1 MQITC
6 YSTVLRDNNST
17 SFCNLF
23 MRQLQQ
29 LVSLPEE
36 MNTSV
41 FVPQKVLKSL
51 TTVGV
56 SWFTSLVIC
65 FSHRLP
71 AFHSNLLRKSP
82 SPSLEKGCLIF
93 TGVTPFIF
101 LIETIIPTNT
111 AALEMQCCHLPSW
124 ASTNISFVMLS
135 FNPANAQWPLQMLF
149 SSMHCLLHVPIS
161 LVTKFWNCSIE
172 MEKFLPAEGAKLGK
186 LALAWQIQVLL
197 PVNCNLNSV
206 LWGITSNIF
215 EKIHTAEQ
223 QGTCT
228 VSEGDSKYHVLTHSR
243 TNTVSTSQI
252 QICSIPALRGADSC
266 PNSDANSALSSSWRL
281 QPGL

>member
-124 ASTNISFVMLS
+124 ASTNTSFVMLS

-161 LVTKFWNCSIE
+161 LVTKVLELLNWNGEVSSCRRSKVGQVGLGLTDPGSPSSQLQL
-172 MEKFLPAEGAKLGK
+172 KFCFVRHHIKHIWENTHCRAAGNMHCIWR
-186 LALAWQIQVLL
+186 WQQIS
-197 PVNCNLNSV
+197 CAYS
-206 LWGITSNIF
+206 
-215 EKIHTAEQ
+215 Q
-223 QGTCT
+223 Q
-228 VSEGDSKYHVLTHSR
+228 
-243 TNTVSTSQI
+243 N
-252 QICSIPALRGADSC
+252 
-266 PNSDANSALSSSWRL
+266 
-281 QPGL
+281 